1 MSCGAEE
8 GVELLYTLL
17 GCCEAMRREEGEGE
31 RGEMKKETERER
43 EAERE
48 REREREREAERE
60 RGRSKRERG
69 GKEIEGER
77 KNVLLKGRKG
87 GIKKRGPIL
96 RGKVVSRERL

>member
-31 RGEMKKETERER
+31 RGEMKRETERER
-43 EAERE
+43 EAEKE
-48 REREREREAERE
+48 AEREREAEKE
-60 RGRSKRERG
+60 RGRSERERG
-69 GKEIEGER
+69 GEEIEGER

-87 GIKKRGPIL
+87 GIKKRAYF
-96 RGKVVSRERL
+96 KREGRK